1 MIPNPWTMSPEAL
14 EYIDT
19 LPPDEQGP
27 SLVAYQ
33 SYYYNSMK
41 VPCLAAF
48 AMYGLFVILLFAAAF
63 NNLLAWAAQS
73 LHNRLKQKLR
83 LFRAFFWEHPL
94 LSRKHATVVALP
106 GLRWLTLHLPLR
118 GEALVILGM
127 FFANVV
133 PLICFYKLL
142 EPIPGSTSIDSKS
155 TQICRAL
162 ADRTGVLG
170 AAQLP
175 LLVLM
180 ASKRTPL
187 AIVSGLG
194 QNSLMLYHRWIARWF
209 WAHIFIHAVAYT
221 VVYAAYEDGV
231 KEMLAETY
239 IRWGIVGLAMAFG
252 LVTLSLRTL
261 REWHY
266 EYGVFKVMT
275 ELAAAFWAF
284 DRVIRWAARMYLSF
298 SFGSR
303 STASS
308 RKGAAMIVC
317 ASAQIQA
324 YGVDADYTRLR
335 IAIPASKLRFAD
347 QPPSLNR
354 GVAAGDNVRI
364 TIPRLQWV
372 GEHPFTVFATGTSKG
387 DPSQGSVDLL
397 IKTGGGLTRKLAHHA
412 VNSSKTNSEDKDIE
426 VNNASADQ
434 PSLAVLIEGPF
445 GTAPEIG
452 DSTTELVLAAG
463 GIGITFCWPLFVAAF
478 RSCLGAVNKS
488 SLTSCKLVWIVRHEG
503 TLALLAEAFDDLVD
517 QARGEQ
523 HLKRCQFSMDV
534 FVTSSATAALPD
546 PVALDLI
553 EKEESNSAHDG
564 EISIPR
570 SEFKL
575 TDEVAALPVLSHVA
589 DEIDDKKAQESLF
602 PGGVVGDVVKVS
614 RFYGRPRSL
623 ASSLFGHLNE
633 KMPARKR
640 DRTLKVAFCG
650 PSSLCDDVRYE
661 SIALLKKGVNVEL
674 VEECFRW

>member
-48 AMYGLFVILLFAAAF
+48 AMYGLFVVLILAAAF

-73 LHNRLKQKLR
+73 LHNHLKHKLR
-83 LFRAFFWEHPL
+83 LFRAYLWEHPL
-94 LSRKHATVVALP
+94 LSRKHATVVTLP

-118 GEALVILGM
+118 GEGMVISGLFFVNFLPLV
-127 FFANVV
+127 A
-133 PLICFYKLL
+133 FYKLL
-142 EPIPGSTSIDSKS
+142 EPIAGSTSIDSKS
-155 TQICRAL
+155 AQICRAL

-194 QNSLMLYHRWIARWF
+194 QNSLMLYHRWIARCF

-221 VVYAAYEDGV
+221 VVYAAYPDGV

-239 IRWGIVGLAMAFG
+239 IRWGIVGLAMGFG
-252 LVTLSLRTL
+252 LIILSLRTL
-261 REWHY
+261 RERHY
-266 EYGVFKVMT
+266 EVFVMLHILMAVFAILGTYLHIALIDYGP
-275 ELAAAFWAF
+275 L
-284 DRVIRWAARMYLSF
+284 
-298 SFGSR
+298 
-303 STASS
+303 
-308 RKGAAMIVC
+308 
-317 ASAQIQA
+317 QA

-335 IAIPASKLRFAD
+335 ISVPASKLRFAD
-347 QPPSLNR
+347 QPPTLFR
-354 GVAAGDNVRI
+354 GVAAGDDVRI

-372 GEHPFTVFATGTSKG
+372 GEHPFTVFATGISKE
-387 DPSQGSVDLL
+387 DPSRGNIDLL
-397 IKTGGGLTRKLAHHA
+397 IKTEGGLTRKLAHHA
-412 VNSSKTNSEDKDIE
+412 VKSNKTNDVDKDIE
-426 VNNASADQ
+426 KIDAFADQ
-434 PSLAVLIEGPF
+434 PSIAILIEGPF

-452 DSTTELVLAAG
+452 ESTTELVLVAG

-478 RSCLGAVNKS
+478 TSCLSAVDKS
-488 SLTSCKLVWIVRHEG
+488 SLNSCKLVWIVRHES
-503 TLALLAEAFDDLVD
+503 TLTLLAEAFDDLVQ
-517 QARGEQ
+517 QAQDEQ
-523 HLKRCQFSMDV
+523 RLKGCRFSMDV
-534 FVTSSATAALPD
+534 FVTSATTAALPD
-546 PVALDLI
+546 PVALGLI
-553 EKEESNSAHDG
+553 KKEESSTAQDG
-564 EISIPR
+564 EISTPR
-570 SEFKL
+570 SEFEL
-575 TDEVAALPVLSHVA
+575 TDKVAVLPVLSHVA
-589 DEIDDKKAQESLF
+589 DEIDDNKGQEKLF
-602 PGGVVGDVVKVS
+602 RGGVEGDLVKVF
-614 RFYGRPRSL
+614 RFHGRPRSL
-623 ASSLFGHLNE
+623 SSSLFGHLDE
-633 KMPARKR
+633 RLLARKH

-661 SIALLKKGVNVEL
+661 TIGLLKRGVNVEL
-674 VEECFRW
+674 VEECFTW